1 MIGSFVSVSL
11 YATLGMTEDTGVLV
25 LILGLILVL
34 AISMFAS
41 GALNVMIERVAYRPL
56 RNAPKLAPLITA
68 IGMSFILQ
76 NVGLLWRPSPDSPP
90 DLIRSQ
96 QEVLDIGGVNLV
108 RSDIFAWLVT
118 IPLLI
123 TLLYFVGQTKYG
135 KAMRA
140 TAQDP
145 DAARLMGINVDR
157 TIGLTFL
164 LGGLLAGAAGLI
176 YALYNGTV
184 QFNQGFTAGLIAF
197 TAAVMGGIGNLKG
210 AVVGG
215 LIIGIIQQ
223 TVESRLDNGSAWAPA
238 VVFAI
243 LVLVMVFR
251 PAGSLRRGDAR
262 RMSTTTET
270 KPGAARHRG
279 RMAPVTDGFNKL
291 AGLLPNW
298 AWAIFWLVR
307 RVPLRALRR
316 SVRRRAL
323 RVDHHDAGLRDDGP
337 RAQHRCRL
345 RGPARPRLRRVLRD
359 RRVRRRLVHVR
370 PLRRLQRPHPRRR
383 SDQDP
388 AGHPHQLLLRGLHRG
403 GVHGAVGGDPGCTD
417 AASARRLPRDRDAR
431 VRRDRAA
438 RVRALDERP
447 ARPRQPRHLQRPPGH
462 HAGGQALVPDPGP
475 GQHHPHRHHAV
486 LLHRAGD
493 AARGAVH
500 QHPPARL
507 APRAG
512 RGSRSA
518 RTRSRPPPW
527 ASTSCG

>member
-1 MIGSFVSVSL
+1 MEAASVPQPQASPGKRLTDFVGAQILWILLGGALLILLVQDPARTLNNVVDGLSIGTIWALIALGYTLVYGIIELINFAHGEVFMIGSFVSVSL
-11 YATLGMTEDTGVLV
+11 YATLGITESTGVIV
-25 LILGLILVL
+25 LIFAMILVL
-34 AISMFAS
+34 AISMVAS

-56 RNAPKLAPLITA
+56 RSAPKLAPLITA

-76 NVGLLWRPSPDSPP
+76 NVGLLWRPTPDSPP

-108 RSDIFAWLVT
+108 RSDIFAVVVT
-118 IPLLI
+118 VPLLI
-123 TLLYFVGQTKYG
+123 ALLYFVGQTKYG

-251 PAGSLRRGDAR
+251 PQGLFGE
-262 RMSTTTET
+262 ET
-270 KPGAARHRG
+270 REG
-279 RMAPVTDGFNKL
+279 
-291 AGLLPNW
+291 
-298 AWAIFWLVR
+298 
-307 RVPLRALRR
+307 
-316 SVRRRAL
+316 
-323 RVDHHDAGLRDDGP
+323 
-337 RAQHRCRL
+337 
-345 RGPARPRLRRVLRD
+345 
-359 RRVRRRLVHVR
+359 
-370 PLRRLQRPHPRRR
+370 
-383 SDQDP
+383 
-388 AGHPHQLLLRGLHRG
+388 
-403 GVHGAVGGDPGCTD
+403 
-417 AASARRLPRDRDAR
+417 
-431 VRRDRAA
+431 
-438 RVRALDERP
+438 
-447 ARPRQPRHLQRPPGH
+447 
-462 HAGGQALVPDPGP
+462 
-475 GQHHPHRHHAV
+475 
-486 LLHRAGD
+486 
-493 AARGAVH
+493 
-500 QHPPARL
+500 
-507 APRAG
+507 
-512 RGSRSA
+512 
-518 RTRSRPPPW
+518 
-527 ASTSCG
+527 